1 MPTIKYK
8 EPSRISNK
16 KIRKRPLTRDEKEY
30 ILQNIEDRVEF
41 SKRTLNPPLSSELEE
56 FSEEEIRQ
64 QERNLNQESIIPN
77 CKHEEITKDTDGT
90 IVCRY
95 CGITIKSK
103 GAKEK
108 LIDLFCTHK
117 ELEVFDNKY
126 DICVKCGEKFKK

>member
-1 MPTIKYK
+1 MPTTKYK
-8 EPSRISNK
+8 EPLLDSNK
-16 KIRKRPLTRDEKEY
+16 KIRKRPLTREEKEY
-30 ILQNIEDRVEF
+30 ILQNIEDKVEF
-41 SKRTLNPPLSSELEE
+41 GKQILNPPLSSEMER

-64 QERNLNQESIIPN
+64 QEKNLESIIPT

-103 GAKEK
+103 GTKEK

-117 ELEVFDNKY
+117 ELESFDNIY
-126 DICVKCGEKFKK
+126 NICKCGAKFKK